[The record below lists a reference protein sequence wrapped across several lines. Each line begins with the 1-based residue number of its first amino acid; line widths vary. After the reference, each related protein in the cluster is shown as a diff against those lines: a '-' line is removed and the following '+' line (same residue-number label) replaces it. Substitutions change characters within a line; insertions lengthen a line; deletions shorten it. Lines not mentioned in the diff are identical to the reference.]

1 MDMLKII
8 ASVFV
13 FAVCAF
19 EGNRRTR
26 EMRER
31 VLFLAEIS
39 GLIERFESGIRSAE
53 RTTDEL
59 LGKENGRFALLVKE
73 YSAQTGDIRD
83 GWRKACE
90 TLSKYAEET
99 AVLEELG
106 KTLGS
111 FDKES
116 TLAHLKRSA
125 EEIAELRKT
134 AEEEYARRG
143 KPLSRV
149 WTLCGLGLAI
159 LII

>member
-19 EGNRRTR
+19 EGNRRT
-26 EMRER
+26 
-31 VLFLAEIS
+31 
-39 GLIERFESGIRSAE
+39 
-53 RTTDEL
+53 
-59 LGKENGRFALLVKE
+59 
-73 YSAQTGDIRD
+73 GDIRD

-90 TLSKYAEET
+90 TLSEYAEET

-125 EEIAELRKT
+125 EEIAEFRKT